1 MGLIPNKGTGYV
13 GRRAIR
19 SYAVGAGQLDD
30 GLYDGSF
37 THVVGDHTPRSTTGH
52 DTTVGGS
59 SNAAP
64 TGAAADV
71 NRVAFSPQ
79 LGHLVA
85 DTYVIGTQTI
95 LGPVRHALGINFSQD
110 ATNNDGIHY
119 TFGGIQSDAGGS
131 TPVVF
136 TNNPFAHTVGTTGDS
151 VLKIKAYIED
161 ADGTDQC
168 IFGWRKQELE
178 TNDPND
184 FNDMAAFGDLSA
196 LVKTMEI
203 QTNAP
208 TVTSASLGTLLDATA
223 HTWEVRVKKNGRV
236 SYFLDNVQLNPGT
249 TYQFTAGLVLVPFM
263 CFIQDTNVTE
273 AYFQDIVIG
282 RQYSIDTDRSSE
294 DRA

>member
-1 MGLIPNKGTGYV
+1 MGLIANKGTGYV
-13 GRRAIR
+13 ARRGLR

-37 THVVGDHTPRSTTGH
+37 THVVGDHTPRSTTGA
-52 DTTVGGS
+52 DGATGASGFT
-59 SNAAP
+59 AP
-64 TGAAADV
+64 TGVAGDI
-71 NRVAFSPQ
+71 NRVLFLSQ
-79 LGHLVA
+79 LGHLAA
-85 DTYVIGTQTI
+85 DTFVVGAQT
-95 LGPVRHALGINFSQD
+95 LFGPVRHATLGINFSQT

-119 TFGGIQSDAGGS
+119 TFGGNIAY
-131 TPVVF
+131 
-136 TNNPFAHTVGTTGDS
+136 NPFAHTVGTTGDS

-168 IFGWRKQELE
+168 IFGWRKQEAE
-178 TNDPND
+178 TADPND
-184 FNDMAAFGDLSA
+184 FNDMAALGDLSA

-208 TVTSASLGTLLDATA
+208 TVTSPSLGAVLDATA

-263 CFIQDTNVTE
+263 AFIQDTNVTE

-282 RQYSIDTDRSSE
+282 RQYSLDPDRSSE